1 MRWVFFS
8 LLFVN
13 AVALVWQL
21 LAPGDKASAA
31 DTNLAQ
37 RSRLEGVPGI
47 TLLNELK
54 HNELAAMLQKK
65 KRLRMTAKIDALPAA
80 NSEKPLCTLVGPF
93 KQLLKAEYFVERMSA
108 LDINAEVQEV
118 EIPEDVGFWV
128 YLPPEVSRKEALR
141 RLHELQGKGIDSYV
155 IPKGELANGISFGMF
170 SQQALALSRQKQM
183 QRQGYDVEIKEVA
196 RSFKEVWAILTPAE
210 AEKLGEDLWQ
220 KVLSGNPELDR
231 RQNFCPTVASSDNFN

>member
-21 LAPGDKASAA
+21 LAPRDKASSA
-31 DTNLAQ
+31 DTNVAQ

-65 KRLRMTAKIDALPAA
+65 KRLRMMAKTDALPAA

-128 YLPPEVSRKEALR
+128 YLPPEVSR
-141 RLHELQGKGIDSYV
+141 
-155 IPKGELANGISFGMF
+155 
-170 SQQALALSRQKQM
+170 
-183 QRQGYDVEIKEVA
+183 
-196 RSFKEVWAILTPAE
+196 
-210 AEKLGEDLWQ
+210 
-220 KVLSGNPELDR
+220 
-231 RQNFCPTVASSDNFN
+231 